1 MRTFTSG
8 EQLHAAVGER
18 LGTSDWL
25 EISQERIDTFADATG
40 DHQWIHV
47 DVARA
52 STESPFGAPIAHGF
66 LSLSLVS
73 MLNWQIY
80 TIDNTRLALNYGMN
94 KVRFISPVRVGA
106 QVRLRSTVTS
116 VTNVDPDHAVQ
127 VVVTSLL
134 EIAGEPKPALVADL
148 IGRFV
153 F

>member
-8 EQLHAAVGER
+8 EQLSTAVGEH
-18 LGTSDWL
+18 LGTSEWL
-25 EISQERIDTFADATG
+25 EISQDRINAFADATG

-52 STESPFGAPIAHGF
+52 ATESPYGAPIAHGF

-80 TIDNTRLALNYGMN
+80 TVDHTRLALNYGTN
-94 KVRFISPVRVGA
+94 KVRFISPVTVGA
-106 QVRLRSTVTS
+106 RVRLHSTLTS
-116 VTNVDPDHAVQ
+116 VTKVDPDAVQ

-148 IGRFV
+148 IGRYIF
-153 F
+153 